1 MLAATRRGRLTMAQ
15 SKDLATETGAM
26 RRIEAAFRYTDTL
39 PAKARRRVLTWAAD
53 EYLSR
58 LGVDQE
64 PAE

>member
-1 MLAATRRGRLTMAQ
+1 MAQ